1 MSTAEEVAARSTWRL
16 LCPHFAGSERLSK
29 AMNALRRWPHG
40 LVGGAVAAVTLA
52 LYSVFPPSIR
62 AVVIDEWAYLKA
74 AKQLASLGAYRPDP
88 TAIAPDLVPVAI
100 SAALGKIAGH
110 ELLWL
115 RAASAVSFV
124 AMGVIAYFLA
134 IEVGTPKRFAIVCG
148 IVSAAN
154 PIAMPLAV
162 TGMSDLPAAAFL
174 WAAIIFGIRYLRKL
188 SLSAAL
194 WCSVASLAAA
204 SIRPIGIVPLA
215 VLVGYSILAIGR
227 NKRNWTGAVV
237 GAVAVGIFLVGVSQY
252 AEDTVST
259 VHYLYEASLAPAR
272 VWAKMIVLYPTQ
284 VGLYLSL
291 VAAPL
296 SAGVLVG
303 NFRKMRIV
311 IGAVVG
317 GAIGGFAATVT
328 SPGTLR
334 FPYMSWGSVIAAN
347 GVGGGDRPFLPGGL
361 LVAISSVVGASAGVL
376 LVAVAMRTRK
386 AKRSER
392 LFSWQGLRA
401 ISSREAVTVSLY
413 LAVVVLCLA
422 VVNGVMGFAFE
433 DARTGYDRYL
443 IPLFGPAL
451 ALIAHRLSSLKNEW
465 TVWAVACVLVVAL
478 TTIGVQDWAAQRR
491 TAWAELESLT
501 LSGVP
506 ATKIDGGFEW
516 SADHQPAEYAPAFD
530 PKSYVPWY
538 IREFAPY
545 TDREYVLSGSVLDGY
560 QVVKTIRWKSWFRE
574 GKLYLQVRL
583 P

>member
-1 MSTAEEVAARSTWRL
+1 
-16 LCPHFAGSERLSK
+16 
-29 AMNALRRWPHG
+29 

-134 IEVGTPKRFAIVCG
+134 VEVGTPKRFAIVCG

-194 WCSVASLAAA
+194 WCSIASLAAA

-215 VLVGYSILAIGR
+215 VLVGYSILVIGR

-237 GAVAVGIFLVGVSQY
+237 GAVAVGIFLVGVSEY

-303 NFRKMRIV
+303 NFRKIRIV
-311 IGAVVG
+311 IGTVVG

-376 LVAVAMRTRK
+376 LVAVAMLTTK

-401 ISSREAVTVSLY
+401 IASREAVTASLY
-413 LAVVVLCLA
+413 LAGVVLCLA
-422 VVNGVMGFAFE
+422 VVGGVMGFAFE

-465 TVWAVACVLVVAL
+465 TVWAVGCVLVL
-478 TTIGVQDWAAQRR
+478 
-491 TAWAELESLT
+491 
-501 LSGVP
+501 
-506 ATKIDGGFEW
+506 ATE
-516 SADHQPAEYAPAFD
+516 
-530 PKSYVPWY
+530 
-538 IREFAPY
+538 
-545 TDREYVLSGSVLDGY
+545 TN
-560 QVVKTIRWKSWFRE
+560 
-574 GKLYLQVRL
+574 
-583 P
+583 